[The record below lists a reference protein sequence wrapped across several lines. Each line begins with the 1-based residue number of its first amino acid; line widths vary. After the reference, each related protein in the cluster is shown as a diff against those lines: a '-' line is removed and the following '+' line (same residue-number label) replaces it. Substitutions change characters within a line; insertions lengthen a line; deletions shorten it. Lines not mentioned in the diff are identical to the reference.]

1 MTQKEFCK
9 HYPYLY
15 HMAEADTWESIK
27 KLGLLSTLALTEL
40 FEITGTEKRQ
50 LVSERRPESVQI
62 CHPKYGIVTIRDN
75 KPLADKKLLKW
86 LIEMSPREWYETLS
100 RKVFFWTT
108 KERLVT
114 MLNARAYRNHKHT
127 VITVDAALLIERNA
141 ERVTLTPINSG
152 AMSFGG
158 SPRGIGT
165 FRTLDEWPDAEGPR
179 SGKLIKPVV
188 EVAVEHYISN
198 MQDIAIRVDEMK
210 GGRLVKRIW
219 APAVSR

>member
-1 MTQKEFCK
+1 MTHDQFCN
-9 HYPYLY
+9 HYPRLY
-15 HMAEADTWESIK
+15 HMAEAHTWDSIK

-40 FEITGTEKRQ
+40 FEITGAERRR
-50 LVSERRPESVQI
+50 LVSERRPESVRI

-86 LIEMSPREWYETLS
+86 LIEMSLREWYETLS

-127 VITVDAALLIERNA
+127 VITVDSALLIERNA
-141 ERVTLTPINSG
+141 ERVTLSPINSG

-188 EVAVEHYISN
+188 ELAVEHSISN
-198 MQDIAIRVDEMK
+198 MRDIAVRVDEMK
-210 GGRLVKRIW
+210 ADRIIKRIW
-219 APAVSR
+219 ARA